1 MRLKVLLS
9 SMLLACL
16 AACGAKETRAP
27 EDDTTTT
34 DTGTATD
41 GSGILDDATDA
52 TDGSGSGSDV
62 TEDTRRDVP
71 TDVIETHPIN
81 IILTNLNPTETIYV
95 QTSNQAGVP
104 TWYGLFDS
112 NRNPVVIQDSCAACN
127 CPEVSCGVC
136 GAAIP
141 TVQELRPSQE
151 ITTTWTATRWEDSS
165 YRGQA
170 CEWEVELTTG
180 DSYFMQF
187 CWTHDAPDADG
198 NLPIANMSCTQ
209 VPFKI
214 GDTEVFYD
222 GN

>member
-180 DSYFMQF
+180 DSYYMQF

>member
-1 MRLKVLLS
+1 MRIHALLS
-9 SMLLACL
+9 SLLCLSL
-16 AACGAKETRAP
+16 AASCSSSSERTDEPA
-27 EDDTTTT
+27 T
-34 DTGTATD
+34 DTGTAQD
-41 GSGILDDATDA
+41 GSGSVSDADDVTDA
-52 TDGSGSGSDV
+52 SGSGSDA

-71 TDVIETHPIN
+71 TDVIETYPIN
-81 IILTNLNPTETIYV
+81 IILTNLNPTQSIYV
-95 QTSNQAGVP
+95 QTSNQAGIP

-112 NRNPVVIQDSCAACN
+112 NRNPVVIHDSCAACN
-127 CPEVSCGVC
+127 CPETNCGVC

-151 ITTTWTATRWEDSS
+151 ITATWSATRWEDSS

-170 CEWEVELTTG
+170 CEWEVELTPG

-209 VPFKI
+209 VPFQI
-214 GDTEVFYD
+214 GQSEVFYD

>member
-34 DTGTATD
+34 DTGTAAD

-95 QTSNQAGVP
+95 QTSNQAGNP
-104 TWYGLFDS
+104 TWYGLFDG
-112 NRNPVVIQDSCAACN
+112 NRNPVVIHDDCSACN

-136 GAAIP
+136 GAALP

-180 DSYFMQF
+180 DSYYMQF

-209 VPFKI
+209 VPFQI

>member
-1 MRLKVLLS
+1 MRTTALLS
-9 SMLLACL
+9 STLLL
-16 AACGAKETRAP
+16 SLLTGCGSSSETR
-27 EDDTTTT
+27 DDGAT
-34 DTGTATD
+34 DTGSAQD
-41 GSGILDDATDA
+41 GSGSVSDATDV
-52 TDGSGSGSDV
+52 TDGSGS
-62 TEDTRRDVP
+62 
-71 TDVIETHPIN
+71 DVIETHPIN
-81 IILTNLNPTETIYV
+81 IILTNLNPTQSIYV
-95 QTSNQAGVP
+95 QTSNLAGIP

-112 NRNPVVIQDSCAACN
+112 NRNPVVIHDDCSACN
-127 CPEVSCGVC
+127 CPEVSCPAC

-151 ITTTWTATRWEDSS
+151 IRTTWTATRWEDSS

-170 CEWEVELTTG
+170 CEWEVELTPG

-209 VPFKI
+209 VPFQV
-214 GDTEVFYD
+214 GDSEVFYD

>member
-1 MRLKVLLS
+1 MRLNVLLS

-16 AACGAKETRAP
+16 VACGAKETRAP
-27 EDDTTTT
+27 EDDTTAT
-34 DTGTATD
+34 DTGTALD
-41 GSGILDDATDA
+41 GSGTLDDA

-71 TDVIETHPIN
+71 TDVIETQPIN

-104 TWYGLFDS
+104 TWYGLFDA
-112 NRNPVVIQDSCAACN
+112 NRNPVVIHDSCAECN
-127 CPEVSCGVC
+127 CPETSCGVC
-136 GAAIP
+136 GAALP

-151 ITTTWTATRWEDSS
+151 ITATWTATRWEDSS

-170 CEWEVELTTG
+170 CEWEVELTAG

-187 CWTHDAPDADG
+187 CWTREAPDAEG

-209 VPFKI
+209 VPFQI

>member
-1 MRLKVLLS
+1 MRLKVLLY
-9 SMLLACL
+9 SMILSCL
-16 AACGAKETRAP
+16 AACSTTEKRVE
-27 EDDTTTT
+27 EDTTTT
-34 DTGTATD
+34 DTGTAQD
-41 GSGILDDATDA
+41 GSGILDDASDA

-81 IILTNLNPTETIYV
+81 IILTNLNPTENIYV

-187 CWTHDAPDADG
+187 CWTHDAPNAEG

>member
-34 DTGTATD
+34 DTGTAAD

-95 QTSNQAGVP
+95 QTSNQAGNP
-104 TWYGLFDS
+104 TWYGLFDG
-112 NRNPVVIQDSCAACN
+112 NRNPVVIHDDCSACN

-136 GAAIP
+136 GAALP

>member
-1 MRLKVLLS
+1 MRLNALLSALLLLS
-9 SMLLACL
+9 SLNACS
-16 AACGAKETRAP
+16 AKEERV
-27 EDDTTTT
+27 EEDTTTT
-34 DTGTATD
+34 DTAQD
-41 GSGILDDATDA
+41 GSGTLDDASDA

-71 TDVIETHPIN
+71 TDVIETYPLN

-112 NRNPVVIQDSCAACN
+112 NRNPVVIHDSCAACN
-127 CPEVSCGVC
+127 CPETSCGVC
-136 GAAIP
+136 GAALP

-165 YRGQA
+165 YRGQP
-170 CEWEVELTTG
+170 CEWEVELAAG

-187 CWTHDAPDADG
+187 CWTHDAPDAEG

>member
-1 MRLKVLLS
+1 MRLNILLS
-9 SMLLACL
+9 SLLLLSSL
-16 AACGAKETRAP
+16 AACGAKESRTN
-27 EDDTTTT
+27 EDDAAT
-34 DTGTATD
+34 DTGTMQD
-41 GSGILDDATDA
+41 GSGALEDATDA
-52 TDGSGSGSDV
+52 TDGSGSGGDV

-81 IILTNLNPTETIYV
+81 IILTNLNPTESIYV
-95 QTSNQAGVP
+95 QTSNQAGIP

-112 NRNPVVIQDSCAACN
+112 NRNPVVIHEDCSACN
-127 CPEVSCGVC
+127 CPEVSCPSC

-151 ITTTWTATRWEDSS
+151 ITATWTATRWEDSS

-170 CEWEVELTTG
+170 CEWEVELNTG
-180 DSYFMQF
+180 DAYYMQF
-187 CWTHDAPDADG
+187 CWTHDAPGPDG

-209 VPFKI
+209 VPFQI